1 MAVLLDFVLKKY
13 FNYFFH
19 VKNKVSY
26 RLLSLVSM
34 LNVISNRELTLG
46 LTTDRDVGRA
56 LDEGGQVLAAVL
68 VGHWV
73 RGLGSLLAGGR
84 GS

>member
-1 MAVLLDFVLKKY
+1 MLEVI
-13 FNYFFH
+13 
-19 VKNKVSY
+19 SY
-26 RLLSLVSM
+26 RKLA
-34 LNVISNRELTLG
+34 LG
-46 LTTDRDVGRA
+46 LTTDCNVGSA